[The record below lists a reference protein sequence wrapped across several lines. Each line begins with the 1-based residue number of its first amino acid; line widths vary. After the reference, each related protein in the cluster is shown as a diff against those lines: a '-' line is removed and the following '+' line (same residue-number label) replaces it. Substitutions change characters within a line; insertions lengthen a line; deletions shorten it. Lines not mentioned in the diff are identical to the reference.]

1 MTESAADSLKT
12 CTLFRGLT
20 AEQRQQALKCLA
32 AGEQRVSKGQVV
44 LMAGNPVSKIGV
56 LLEGGLQVV
65 REEYTGE
72 RAIITAIRPGELFA
86 EAVACAPADAGGRV
100 MPVTVQASSN
110 SAVLW
115 MDVGRMLAPCATAA
129 EFQPKLVENLL
140 GILAEK
146 NLLLNQ
152 KMRYLSKRT
161 TREKLLA
168 YLTEEAARRHSRSFE
183 IPFTQQELADY
194 LCVERSGLSAVLSGL
209 RREGILSY
217 ERRRFHCLFLDGE
230 GA

>member
-1 MTESAADSLKT
+1 MENAADLLET
-12 CTLFRGLT
+12 CALFQGLT
-20 AEQRQQALKCLA
+20 AKQRQRALGCLA
-32 AGEQRVSKGQVV
+32 AGKQRLSKGQVV
-44 LMAGNPVSKIGV
+44 LTAGEPISKIGI

-72 RAIITAIRPGELFA
+72 RTIVTAIQPGELFA
-86 EAVACAPADAGGRV
+86 EAVACAPADIGGKV
-100 MPVTVQASSN
+100 MPVTVLATVK

-115 MDVGRMLAPCATAA
+115 MDVGRMLTPCGAA
-129 EFQPKLVENLL
+129 AGFQSKLLENLL
-140 GILAEK
+140 GILAGK

-168 YLTEEAARRHSRSFE
+168 YLTEQAAQRHSSSFE
-183 IPFTQQELADY
+183 IPFTHQELADY

-209 RREGILSY
+209 RREGLLSY
-217 ERRRFHCLFLDGE
+217 ERRRFHCFFLE
-230 GA
+230 EKHP